1 MEITDGFPAAREVLE
16 QKVIKLQKSYDKLMS
31 NSKNIRKF
39 VAGLTPN
46 TLTWT
51 RYNGEVSTLGHMKIY
66 VQGPWCRLAVTAGY
80 RGQDINVKS
89 IKFMDQAL
97 SSPTEAAKA
106 ICIPEGVLRSKYDMD
121 SDIASIF
128 KAMLKHLLEVG

>member
-16 QKVIKLQKSYDKLMS
+16 QKVVKLQKSYDKLMS

-39 VAGLTPN
+39 VAGLAPN
-46 TLTWT
+46 SIYYTA
-51 RYNGEVSTLGHMKIY
+51 YMGEVRSLSNVRVY

-80 RGQDINVKS
+80 RSHDINVKS
-89 IKFMDQAL
+89 IKFMDLAL

-106 ICIPEGVLRSKYDMD
+106 ICIPEGVLRNKYDMD
-121 SDIASIF
+121 SDIAGIF

>member
-1 MEITDGFPAAREVLE
+1 MEIPDGFPAAREVLE
-16 QKVIKLQKSYDKLMS
+16 QKVIKLQKSYDKLMA

-39 VAGLTPN
+39 VSTIAPHTIAFPGY
-46 TLTWT
+46 
-51 RYNGEVSTLGHMKIY
+51 RGEVCSLGSMRVY
-66 VQGPWCRLAVTAGY
+66 VQGPWCRLAVTTGY

-106 ICIPEGVLRSKYDMD
+106 ICITDGALRSKYDMD
-121 SDIASIF
+121 SDIAALF
-128 KAMLKHLLEVG
+128 KAMLRHLLEVG

>member
-39 VAGLTPN
+39 VTGLAPN
-46 TLTWT
+46 TIAYTA
-51 RYNGEVSTLGHMKIY
+51 YQGEVRSLSNVKVY
-66 VQGPWCRLAVTAGY
+66 VQGPWCRISVTAGY
-80 RGQDINVKS
+80 RSHDINVKS
-89 IKFMDQAL
+89 IKLMDLAL

-106 ICIPEGVLRSKYDMD
+106 ICIPDGVLRSKHGMS
-121 SDIASIF
+121 SDIAGIF

>member
-31 NSKNIRKF
+31 NSKNLRKF
-39 VAGLTPN
+39 VAGLTPSSIFY
-46 TLTWT
+46 TA
-51 RYNGEVSTLGHMKIY
+51 YQGEVRTMISMRVY

-80 RGQDINVKS
+80 RSHNINVKS

-106 ICIPEGVLRSKYDMD
+106 ICIPDGVLKSKYDMD
-121 SDIASIF
+121 SDIAGIF